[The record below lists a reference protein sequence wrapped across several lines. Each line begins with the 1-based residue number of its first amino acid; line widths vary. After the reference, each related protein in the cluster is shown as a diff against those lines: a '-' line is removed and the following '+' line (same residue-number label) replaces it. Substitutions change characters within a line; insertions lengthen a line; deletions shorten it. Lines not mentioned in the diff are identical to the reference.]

1 MCSVSGLTCFD
12 VFCFHSSFYI
22 DDVVI
27 NVNED
32 YMYYIHVLY
41 SLPVMTV

>member
-1 MCSVSGLTCFD
+1 M
-12 VFCFHSSFYI
+12 YI
-22 DDVVI
+22 VHVVI